1 MRVALDAMGG
11 DDAPRVTVEGAFAA
25 AAAGL
30 DVLLVGDEA
39 VLDEEIKIRGGVV
52 PNLHVRHAAEVVEMD
67 DAPAAAYRRK
77 RDSSLRVAFELV
89 RDGQADAVVTM
100 GNSGAALA
108 AGMFACR
115 RLEGVL
121 RPAITALVPARDRTV
136 VLLDVGANTECKPEH
151 LLQFGV
157 MGAALAAAAFGTAR
171 PTVAVLSNGEE
182 ADKGTELT
190 RAAARLLRERPD
202 IEFGGYVEPG
212 DLLDGVAD
220 VVVTDGWT
228 GNMVLKTAEGVLG
241 HTLGLLREAATDGIA
256 AQAGAVLMR
265 RSLRRSLGRLKSGEA
280 GGGLLLGI
288 DGSAVI
294 GHGSADADAVAAA
307 VRFAARLA
315 EAELPNRIRE
325 ALAGTMGTPIGV
337 AGSGSGT

>member
-11 DDAPRVTVEGAFAA
+11 DDAPRTTVEGAFAA
-25 AAAGL
+25 AAEGV

-39 VLDEEIKIRGGVV
+39 VLDEEIKTRGGVV

-67 DAPAAAYRRK
+67 DAPGAAFRSK
-77 RDSSLRVAFELV
+77 KDSSVRVAFELV
-89 RDGQADAVVTM
+89 RNGQADAVVTM

-121 RPAITALVPARDRTV
+121 RPAITALVPGLDRTV

-157 MGAALAAAAFGTAR
+157 MGAALAGAAFGTGR
-171 PTVAVLSNGEE
+171 PRVAVLANGAE
-182 ADKGTELT
+182 ADKGTDLT
-190 RAAARLLRERPD
+190 RAAAGLLRERAD
-202 IEFGGYVEPG
+202 IEFAGYIEPG
-212 DLLDGVAD
+212 DLLEGDVD

-241 HTLGLLREAATDGIA
+241 HTLGLLREAAADGVA
-256 AQAGAVLMR
+256 AKAGAALMR
-265 RSLRRSLGRLKSGEA
+265 RSLRRTFGRLKAGGA

-288 DGSAVI
+288 DASAVI
-294 GHGSADADAVAAA
+294 GHGGADAAATA
-307 VRFAARLA
+307 SAILFADRLA
-315 EAELPNRIRE
+315 RADLPDRIRE
-325 ALAGTMGTPIGV
+325 ALRGSMSAPIGV
-337 AGSGSGT
+337 VNAVPGK